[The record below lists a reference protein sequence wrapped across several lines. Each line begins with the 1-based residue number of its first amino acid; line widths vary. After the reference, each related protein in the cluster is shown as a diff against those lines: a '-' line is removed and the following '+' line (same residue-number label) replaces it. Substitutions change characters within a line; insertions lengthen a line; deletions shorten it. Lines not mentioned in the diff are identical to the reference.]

1 MKYNTKK
8 YNKKYNKKSS
18 KKYSKKYT
26 KTSSKKYTK
35 TSSKKSNKKSSRKFS
50 KKSSRKFSKK
60 FSKKGGTINNLISE
74 SIKPEDLTRLNTAT
88 RNIAMGLNRI
98 EMQEKLNKAKT
109 INNDLQNKYKYE
121 ALSNAR
127 NVWRGSN
134 WAKEMHDAKK
144 VIWESMR
151 LDEIE
156 ERKAAAERAAARAAA
171 LRRVIQSRQATNT
184 SQVSQPESLIF
195 NMEL

>member
-1 MKYNTKK
+1 MLMKYNTKK

-18 KKYSKKYT
+18 KKYNKKSSKK
-26 KTSSKKYTK
+26 SSKKYTK
-35 TSSKKSNKKSSRKFS
+35 KSSK
-50 KKSSRKFSKK
+50 KFSKK
-60 FSKKGGTINNLISE
+60 FSKKGGTINNLIGE
-74 SIKPEDLTRLNTAT
+74 SMKPEDLTRLNTAT

-98 EMQEKLNKAKT
+98 EMREKQNKAKT
-109 INNDLQNKYKYE
+109 SNNELQNKYKYQ

-127 NVWRGSN
+127 NVWLGSN
-134 WAKEMHDAKK
+134 WDKEMHDAKK

-151 LDEIE
+151 LHEIE

-195 NMEL
+195 NMDF